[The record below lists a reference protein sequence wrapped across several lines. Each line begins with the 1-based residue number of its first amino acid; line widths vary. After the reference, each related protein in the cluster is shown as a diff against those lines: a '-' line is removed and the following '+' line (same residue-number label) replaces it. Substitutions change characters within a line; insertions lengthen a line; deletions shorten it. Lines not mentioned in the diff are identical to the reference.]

1 MVVDSPALE
10 GFAELAPP
18 LQALVAGVGT
28 LALTAAGA
36 ALVTIGRLGRGAL
49 FDAMLGFASGV
60 MVAAAYWSLLEPAI
74 SLSAAQGQL
83 PWGPPTV
90 GLLGGAAFLA
100 IADRVLPHLHPSLAR
115 AAAEGPP
122 TQWSTTT
129 LLILAI
135 TLHNIPEGL
144 AIGVAFGA
152 AASPAAEAGASSF
165 GAAVAL
171 AIGIALQNVPEGA
184 AVALPLRA
192 AGASRWRGFL
202 AGTASAAV
210 EPLAAVAGAFAV
222 GQVLVLLPYAL
233 AFAAGAM
240 IYVVFEEL
248 IPSAHQSGRS
258 DLVTMAAIGGF
269 ALMMVLDVALGG

>member
-1 MVVDSPALE
+1 VGLE
-10 GFAELAPP
+10 GLAELAPP

-36 ALVTIGRLGRGAL
+36 ALVIVGRLGHGAL
-49 FDAMLGFASGV
+49 LDAMLGFASGV
-60 MVAAAYWSLLEPAI
+60 MLAASYWSLLEPAI
-74 SLSAAQGQL
+74 ALAAAQGQVS
-83 PWGPPTV
+83 WGPPTA

-100 IADRVLPHLHPSLAR
+100 VVDHVLPHLHPSLTPGP
-115 AAAEGPP
+115 AEGPR

-152 AASPAAEAGASSF
+152 AASPGVAAGASSF

-192 AGASRWRGFL
+192 VGVTRWRSFL
-202 AGTASAAV
+202 AGTGSAAV
-210 EPLAAVAGAFAV
+210 EPLAAVAGAVAV
-222 GQVLVLLPYAL
+222 GQVFWLLPYAL

-248 IPSAHQSGRS
+248 IPSAHQSGRA
-258 DLVTMAAIGGF
+258 DLVTVAAIGGF
-269 ALMMVLDVALGG
+269 TLMMVLDVALGG

>member
-1 MVVDSPALE
+1 MELE
-10 GFAELAPP
+10 GLAELAPP
-18 LQALVAGVGT
+18 LQALVAGLGT
-28 LALTAAGA
+28 LALTAVGA
-36 ALVTIGRLGRGAL
+36 AFVAVGRLGRGAL
-49 FDAMLGFASGV
+49 LDAMLGFASGV
-60 MVAAAYWSLLEPAI
+60 MLAAAYWSLLEPAI
-74 SLSAAQGQL
+74 ALAAAQGHL
-83 PWGPPTV
+83 PWWPPTL
-90 GLLGGAAFLA
+90 GLVAGATFLA
-100 IADRVLPHLHPSLAR
+100 VADRVLPHLHPSLDPV
-115 AAAEGPP
+115 AAEGPR

-129 LLILAI
+129 LLVLAI

-152 AASPAAEAGASSF
+152 AASPVQGALAGTLSF

-192 AGASRWRGFL
+192 AGASRWRSFL

-210 EPLAAVAGAFAV
+210 EPLAAVAGAIAV
-222 GQVLVLLPYAL
+222 GQVLSLLPYAL

-248 IPSAHQSGRS
+248 IPSAHQSGRA

-269 ALMMVLDVALGG
+269 TLMMVLDVGLGG

>member
-1 MVVDSPALE
+1 MGLE
-10 GFAELAPP
+10 GLAELAPP

-36 ALVTIGRLGRGAL
+36 ALVIVGRLGHGAL
-49 FDAMLGFASGV
+49 LDAMLGFASGV
-60 MVAAAYWSLLEPAI
+60 MLAASYWSLLEPAI
-74 SLSAAQGQL
+74 ALAAAQGQVS
-83 PWGPPTV
+83 WGPPTV
-90 GLLGGAAFLA
+90 GLLAGAAFLA
-100 IADRVLPHLHPSLAR
+100 VVDHVLPHLHPSLSPGP
-115 AAAEGPP
+115 AEGPR

-152 AASPAAEAGASSF
+152 AASPVQGDLAGTFSL

-171 AIGIALQNVPEGA
+171 SIGIALQNVPEGA
-184 AVALPLRA
+184 SVALPLRA
-192 AGASRWRGFL
+192 LGASRWRSFL

-210 EPLAAVAGAFAV
+210 EPLAAVLGAVAV
-222 GQVLVLLPYAL
+222 GQVFGLLPYAL

-248 IPSAHQSGRS
+248 IPSAHQSGRA
-258 DLVTMAAIGGF
+258 DLVTVAAIGGF
-269 ALMMVLDVALGG
+269 TLMMVLDVALGG

>member
-1 MVVDSPALE
+1 MIVSPGLDSL
-10 GFAELAPP
+10 AELAPP
-18 LQALVAGVGT
+18 VQALVAGLVA

-36 ALVTIGRLGRGAL
+36 AVVAFDRLGRGAV
-49 FDAMLGFASGV
+49 FDGMLGFAAGV
-60 MVAAAYWSLLEPAI
+60 MLAAAYWSLLEPSIELAR
-74 SLSAAQGQL
+74 LQGYL
-83 PWGPPTV
+83 LWVPATV
-90 GLLGGAAFLA
+90 GLLAGALFLA
-100 IADRVLPHLHPSLAR
+100 FADRMLPHLHPSLGR
-115 AAAEGPP
+115 ADAEGPR

-152 AASPAAEAGASSF
+152 AAAPAQGGAADSSAF

-192 AGASRWRGFL
+192 ARASRWRSFL

-210 EPLAAVAGAFAV
+210 EPVAAVAGAIGV
-222 GQVLVLLPYAL
+222 GHALHLLPYAL

-240 IYVVFEEL
+240 IYVVLEEL
-248 IPSAHQSGRS
+248 IPSAHQSGRA
-258 DLVTMAAIGGF
+258 DLVTIAAMGGF
-269 ALMMVLDVALGG
+269 TLMMVLDVALG

>member
-1 MVVDSPALE
+1 VTQGLE
-10 GFAELAPP
+10 WLAELAPP
-18 LQALVAGVGT
+18 VQALVAGMVT

-36 ALVTIGRLGRGAL
+36 ALVVVGRLGRGAL
-49 FDAMLGFASGV
+49 FDGMLGFAAGV
-60 MVAAAYWSLLEPAI
+60 MLAAAYWSLLEPSIELAT
-74 SLSAAQGQL
+74 LQGHL
-83 PWGPPTV
+83 PWVPATV
-90 GLLGGAAFLA
+90 GLAAGALFLS
-100 IADRVLPHLHPSLAR
+100 IADRVLPHLHPSLDLAG
-115 AAAEGPP
+115 AEGPR

-129 LLILAI
+129 LLVLAI

-152 AASPAAEAGASSF
+152 AAAPLQGAETGASSF

-192 AGASRWRGFL
+192 AGASRYRSFL

-210 EPLAAVAGAFAV
+210 EPLAAAGGAIAV
-222 GQVLVLLPYAL
+222 GHVLHLLPYAL

-240 IYVVFEEL
+240 IYVVLEEL
-248 IPSAHQSGRS
+248 IPSAHQSGRA
-258 DLVTMAAIGGF
+258 DLVTVAAIGGF
-269 ALMMVLDVALGG
+269 TLMMVLDVALGG

>member
-1 MVVDSPALE
+1 MILGLE
-10 GFAELAPP
+10 GFAELAPA

-28 LALTAAGA
+28 LAVTAAGA

-49 FDAMLGFASGV
+49 FAAMLGFASGV
-60 MVAAAYWSLLEPAI
+60 MLAAAYWSLLEPAI
-74 SLSAAQGQL
+74 ALAAAQGHTS
-83 PWGPPTV
+83 WGPPTV
-90 GLLGGAAFLA
+90 GLLAGAAFLGVV
-100 IADRVLPHLHPSLAR
+100 DRVLPHLHPSLSPR
-115 AAAEGPP
+115 AAEGPR

-129 LLILAI
+129 LLVLAI

-152 AASPAAEAGASSF
+152 AASPAAVAGASSF

-192 AGASRWRGFL
+192 AGATRWRSFL
-202 AGTASAAV
+202 AGTVSAAV
-210 EPLAAVAGAFAV
+210 EPLAAVAGALAV
-222 GQVLVLLPYAL
+222 GKASDLLPYAL

-248 IPSAHQSGRS
+248 IPSAHQSGRA
-258 DLVTMAAIGGF
+258 DLVTIAAIGGF
-269 ALMMVLDVALGG
+269 TLMMVLDVALGG